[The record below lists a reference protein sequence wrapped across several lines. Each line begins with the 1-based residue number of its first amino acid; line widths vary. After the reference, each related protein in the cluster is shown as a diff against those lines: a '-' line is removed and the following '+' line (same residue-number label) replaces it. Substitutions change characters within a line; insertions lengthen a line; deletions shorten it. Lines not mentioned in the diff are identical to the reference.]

1 MWIFKIE
8 KIIVIKFLVIKIKLF
23 WLYIKKIILWMI
35 KKKKL
40 MKIIFRMLCVIV
52 VWNWIFVLF
61 VESLFLVYC
70 YIDNMRLKYVI
81 FIIILLNIGGIVRFL
96 FNFEVNIFV
105 VLSVKFGRVFLR
117 VLFNVVIIFVGRFW
131 VLFVCFMLF
140 KIMLIM
146 LIILNRLM
154 VIWKDSLNIKF
165 LCFWDW
171 FRLFVLCSN
180 SNNRGGV
187 RYRIFFKR
195 FKFGN
200 FLVLSLF
207 LINLKMI
214 LIFIIKVVM

>member
-8 KIIVIKFLVIKIKLF
+8 KIIVMKFLVIKIKLF

-40 MKIIFRMLCVIV
+40 MNIIFRMLCVIV

-61 VESLFLVYC
+61 VDSLFLVYC

-96 FNFEVNIFV
+96 F
-105 VLSVKFGRVFLR
+105 FLR

-214 LIFIIKVVM
+214 LMFIIKVVM